1 MIIRLAWNKRQRELA
16 TVALVPWKTR
26 PLRGRPENSL
36 SEFSRLRA
44 PLTTRQQ
51 RAFVPCE
58 VGVALGRSRRAASGA
73 FRRTAAA
80 KRRAG
85 FGALGWVSLLAMSLA
100 LSPTAGAQDEDQQPA
115 SGATTETSLPSE
127 SEPGPDEGVEQES
140 ESSASTAPTEAVDES
155 NDGDDTDRGD
165 ESGPPEGE
173 PAAEVFVPTEEISED
188 FAVPF
193 PVDI

>member
-16 TVALVPWKTR
+16 TVALVPCT
-26 PLRGRPENSL
+26 
-36 SEFSRLRA
+36 
-44 PLTTRQQ
+44 
-51 RAFVPCE
+51 

-85 FGALGWVSLLAMSLA
+85 FGALGWVSLLAMSMA
-100 LSPTAGAQDEDQQPA
+100 LSPTAGAQDEDQQPTPD
-115 SGATTETSLPSE
+115 ATTETRLPSE
-127 SEPGPDEGVEQES
+127 SEPRPDAGVEQES
-140 ESSASTAPTEAVDES
+140 ESSASTDSTTTVGEL
-155 NDGDDTDRGD
+155 NDGDDVEGGD
-165 ESGPPEGE
+165 EPGPPEGE

>member
-1 MIIRLAWNKRQRELA
+1 MITRL
-16 TVALVPWKTR
+16 
-26 PLRGRPENSL
+26 S
-36 SEFSRLRA
+36 
-44 PLTTRQQ
+44 
-51 RAFVPCE
+51 C
-58 VGVALGRSRRAASGA
+58 
-73 FRRTAAA
+73 
-80 KRRAG
+80 
-85 FGALGWVSLLAMSLA
+85 VSLLAMSIA

-115 SGATTETSLPSE
+115 SDATTETSLPSE